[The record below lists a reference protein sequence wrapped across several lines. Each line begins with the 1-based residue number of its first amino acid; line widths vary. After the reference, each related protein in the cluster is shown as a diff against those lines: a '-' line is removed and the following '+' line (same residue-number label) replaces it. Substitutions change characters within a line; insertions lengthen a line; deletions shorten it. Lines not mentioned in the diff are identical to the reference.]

1 MSDLK
6 PSLVWE
12 GPSFPLQND
21 PQMSDL
27 PMVSSFQTILR
38 AQHGPPRKTRMFCI
52 FLYNMLTYVACFLAF
67 MFRVCDSLCFQ
78 WWTQVWTWH
87 RVRPSH
93 QRLPHGSPPAR
104 AVKVLGTAPVKSLG
118 CREFLAVVVVV
129 SEPSGHQSA
138 TGRMGK
144 SNDWFYKRPRKH
156 EGIKHAT
163 CAQSHPFQ
171 VGVLKWCAKPST
183 PEGGHCS
190 CEEPRL
196 QRILAVVVVV
206 SEPSGI
212 SLLQGGWASQMIGFT
227 RDRENMRG
235 PSTPHVCSLI
245 HFKLVF

>member
-52 FLYNMLTYVACFLAF
+52 FVYNMLTYVACFLAF
-67 MFRVCDSLCFQ
+67 MLEFVTVCAFSGG
-78 WWTQVWTWH
+78 H
-87 RVRPSH
+87 KY
-93 QRLPHGSPPAR
+93 G
-104 AVKVLGTAPVKSLG
+104 LGTGPSITSKASSWLSTCSG
-118 CREFLAVVVVV
+118 C
-129 SEPSGHQSA
+129 
-138 TGRMGK
+138 
-144 SNDWFYKRPRKH
+144 
-156 EGIKHAT
+156 EGA
-163 CAQSHPFQ
+163 
-171 VGVLKWCAKPST
+171 
-183 PEGGHCS
+183 GHCS

-212 SLLQGGWASQMIGFT
+212 SLLQGRPRKHEGTKHATCVQSHPFQVGVLKWCAK
-227 RDRENMRG
+227 
-235 PSTPHVCSLI
+235 PSTPEGSEPNSERWIKPHVRSQAEPCLGRAVISVA
-245 HFKLVF
+245 K